1 MLLQIGQISSR
12 IYARKVVVMKKIII
26 LLCFFQLT
34 NNFVFSAIQSPEYDN
49 IITEDAKYN
58 YMEPIQRP
66 KWKKPLAWVGYAGT
80 LFMVPF
86 PLIMSANDAKI
97 EKNNQKYE
105 RYIKMKE
112 DFNNEIAQCNAVFKN
127 DKDLYYCYQN
137 VKKQFITLSGNQSTE
152 YNNAE
157 QLKIQRQQL
166 YQMYQMSRPHYSH
179 STTTTPYGET
189 YHTNTYSY

>member
-1 MLLQIGQISSR
+1 
-12 IYARKVVVMKKIII
+12 MKKIVI

-49 IITEDAKYN
+49 IITKDAKYN
-58 YMEPIQRP
+58 YIEPIQRP
-66 KWKKPLAWVGYAGT
+66 KWTKLLAWVGYAGT

-86 PLIMSANDAKI
+86 PLIMNQKDAKI

-112 DFNNEIAQCNAVFKN
+112 DFNNEIAQCNAVFKS
-127 DKDLYYCYQN
+127 DKDLYYCYQD

-157 QLKIQRQQL
+157 QLEIQRQQL
-166 YQMYQMSRPHYSH
+166 YQMSRPHYSH

-189 YHTNTYSY
+189 YYTNTYSY